1 MKRFL
6 SLCLALIVAVG
17 ICLSAPM
24 TIEAEAANGI
34 QTKIDLI
41 KTIYDTGSYFTSDG
55 KSHYMYDYSVCP
67 EDPNNPPFPY
77 RTCKCSLSQI
87 TKKTTGLYSGAE
99 VAAKI
104 GFTRWQCAAFATYVF
119 YNIFNKDYGTCGTVD
134 IANAKLGDVV
144 VFDFDKSKPPEEEHY
159 AIYLYTSGSN
169 VYVYDANYGY
179 TSKVVYGSV
188 YAKSS
193 VVKVFR
199 ASNYDSVNNTTTE
212 ALKTPVITFDK
223 SSYTMGDTIKIAW
236 ALSPSNSNLSHYW
249 ITIADPAGNFVVNQ
263 RIDKSQTTFSFAT
276 PGVGTYKV
284 TMHATPYGSVS
295 GEGSMTDTKSI
306 TINPKVTTYSIKYN
320 ANGGSGSMASYQLK
334 IDEYLKF
341 NGSSFTRAGYKQ
353 TGWNVLR
360 SSDNKWYVPSTGWCT
375 QAEIDAGDLTKYLY
389 PLQSDTYQFG
399 YSAWCNPSVTTDTFT
414 FYAVWERLPYSTV
427 TYNANGGTGAPASQT
442 KEQGVPLTLSTQ
454 VPVRDGYNFL
464 FWADSIS
471 GGVSNAY
478 KPGGTYTQDKDVTL
492 YAIWQCNHSL
502 GTTIVNAK
510 DPTYTEVGYTGDTKC
525 NTCGAILSNGT
536 TIPMLT
542 LGKPTTSAYSTADGV
557 KLTWNAIDGA
567 KSYKIFRKE
576 FNGSTWS
583 AWTSPA
589 SGVTGTSY
597 IDKTAKLG
605 VTYIYAVS
613 AVNSSVTGSFRQT
626 DAIKCNMTPTVS
638 VANSENCIK
647 VSWNAINGA
656 ESYTVFRRAY
666 NDSTK
671 TWGGWSKLKEGYTST
686 SYNDTL
692 GNLGVTYSYTVVA
705 VNSTLSSNYVSSV
718 SIKCNPTLKP
728 TIKNT
733 TDGIKVEWSKIFGAT
748 SYKVFRREL
757 DTSNNTWSGWAS
769 VTTGYTGNAFVDK
782 TAKLGVTYSYAVVGV
797 NSTTS
802 SNYVATSGL
811 KCDIPVT
818 VKATSTTSG
827 INLSW
832 NKVNGATGYTIY
844 RKAFNATNNT
854 WSSWSV
860 LKTGYTGTS
869 YTDTLGNLGASYIYC
884 VRATVGSFS
893 GSYVQSSSVKCNVVP
908 KTTIN
913 NTTNGIK
920 VSWSNVFGATSY
932 KIFRRELNTTNNTWG
947 SWAVIASGVTG
958 SACIDKTAKLGVT
971 YSYAVV
977 AVNSTT
983 SSSYIA
989 TSGLK
994 CDPIPTVSVSNT
1006 QTGVSVKW
1014 NAINGAE
1021 SYIVYRRAY
1030 NDSTKEW
1037 SKWTSIK
1044 KDHKSTS
1051 YVDTIGNLGATYNYT
1066 VRAVA
1071 NGEKGSYV
1079 SSVSIKCN
1087 IPPKVT
1093 IANTSTGIKVSWS
1106 NVFGATSYKVF
1117 RRELNT
1123 TNNTWSGWM
1132 SPASGLTGSA
1142 YVDKTAKL
1150 GVTYSYAVVA
1160 VNSAT
1165 SSSYVATSG
1174 LKCNMAPTVKIANAT
1189 NGVKITWNAI
1199 NGAGSY
1205 KIYRKELNTAN
1216 NTWSGWMS
1224 PASGVTG
1231 TSYVDKTAK
1240 LGVTY
1245 IYTVA
1250 AVGNGIT
1257 SNFVATSALK
1267 FDPIP
1272 TVTIGTAT
1280 NGIRVNWNA
1289 INGADSYIIY
1299 KKTYNTT
1306 TGTWGTW
1313 TTVAQN
1319 YKGTTVVDTN
1329 VKTNTHY
1336 VYTVRATKGT
1346 FNSSFTQSNVVKYV
1360 K

>member
-1 MKRFL
+1 MALYKSKIKFFGGYVMKRFL

-17 ICLSAPM
+17 ICFSAPM
-24 TIEAEAANGI
+24 TIEAEAYVAHS
-34 QTKIDLI
+34 QT
-41 KTIYDTGSYFTSDG
+41 
-55 KSHYMYDYSVCP
+55 
-67 EDPNNPPFPY
+67 E
-77 RTCKCSLSQI
+77 
-87 TKKTTGLYSGAE
+87 A
-99 VAAKI
+99 VAWAKDKI
-104 GFTRWQCAAFATYVF
+104 GKKVGDGWCAALTIAYYQYLGVTPNTGNACDYAADKTQPPPGWTYQKY
-119 YNIFNKDYGTCGTVD
+119 YNGFVAQPGDIAVWSRNDALDENIRWAGHVAIVVSADKNGMNIVDQNHANYPKKCGTRYAAYSSGGTFWGV
-134 IANAKLGDVV
+134 IRP
-144 VFDFDKSKPPEEEHY
+144 DF
-159 AIYLYTSGSN
+159 
-169 VYVYDANYGY
+169 
-179 TSKVVYGSV
+179 
-188 YAKSS
+188 
-193 VVKVFR
+193 
-199 ASNYDSVNNTTTE
+199 NTDPTA

-223 SSYTMGDTIKIAW
+223 SSYTMGDTIKISW
-236 ALSPSNSNLSHYW
+236 VLSPSDSNLSHYW
-249 ITIADPAGNFVVNQ
+249 INVTNPAGNFDINEK
-263 RIDKSQTTFSFAT
+263 IDKSQSTFSFAT

-284 TMHATPYGSVS
+284 TLFATPYGSVS

-306 TINPKVTTYSIKYN
+306 TINPKITTYSIKYN

-375 QAEIDAGDLTKYLY
+375 QAEIDAGGLTKYLY

-427 TYNANGGTGAPASQT
+427 TYNANGGSGAPTAQT
-442 KEQGVPLTLSTQ
+442 KEQGVSLTLSST
-454 VPVRDGYNFL
+454 VPTRAGYDFL

-525 NTCGAILSNGT
+525 NTCGAILSKGT

-605 VTYIYAVS
+605 STYIYAVS
-613 AVNSSVTGSFRQT
+613 AVNASQTSSFTQCSTFKHSVV
-626 DAIKCNMTPTVS
+626 PVVTVS
-638 VANSENCIK
+638 NSGNGIK
-647 VSWNAINGA
+647 VTWNAINGA
-656 ESYTVFRRAY
+656 ASYKVFRRAY
-666 NDSTK
+666 NESTK

-827 INLSW
+827 INLTW

-844 RKAFNATNNT
+844 RKAYNTKNNT
-854 WSSWSV
+854 WGSWSV

-947 SWAVIASGVTG
+947 SWAVVTSGLTS
-958 SACIDKTAKLGVT
+958 SAYVDKTSRLGVT

-1030 NDSTKEW
+1030 DDSTKTWGKW
-1037 SKWTSIK
+1037 SQLK
-1044 KDHKSTS
+1044 KDYKSTS
-1051 YVDTIGNLGATYNYT
+1051 YVDSLGNLGTTYNYT

-1123 TNNTWSGWM
+1123 TNNTWSAWA
-1132 SPASGLTGSA
+1132 SPASGVTGSA
-1142 YVDKTAKL
+1142 IMDKTAKL

-1160 VNSAT
+1160 SNSSA
-1165 SSSYVATSG
+1165 SSSYIATAG
-1174 LKCNMAPTVKIANAT
+1174 LKCDITPTVTIANTT
-1189 NGVKITWNAI
+1189 NGIKVSWNAI

-1205 KIYRKELNTAN
+1205 KIYRKELNATT
-1216 NTWSGWMS
+1216 NTWSGWRS
-1224 PASGVTG
+1224 VSANATG

-1240 LGVTY
+1240 FGTEY
-1245 IYTVA
+1245 IYTVS
-1250 AVGNGIT
+1250 AVGNGFT
-1257 SNFVATSALK
+1257 SSNKATTALK
-1267 FDPIP
+1267 ADITP
-1272 TVTIGTAT
+1272 TVTIGSDA

-1299 KKTYNTT
+1299 KKTYNAK
-1306 TGTWGTW
+1306 TGKWGTW

-1319 YKGTTVVDTN
+1319 YKGTTVVDTSAVN
-1329 VKTNTHY
+1329 GTY
-1336 VYTVRATKGT
+1336 YMYTVRATKGA
-1346 FNSSFTQSNVVKYV
+1346 FNSSFAQSNVVKYV